1 MKKDSKEVLLDLG
14 LKDLELVSLMNYH
27 FKYTYLYRVV
37 DSSDLAMILN
47 SIITLLEKSTEDYLT
62 ELLQELDDNIVG
74 FTSVVNRT
82 INKVA
87 KKIIN
92 FIKIRF
98 VLFILLDR
106 LLGLYDLSSQRVT
119 GKDKPVLY
127 IGNPTASVTDFYQY
141 QFILR
146 AYGQEFMFSIT
157 PTYYGTAKTTSID
170 KVKDLEVKLRI
181 DNLTRPSNA
190 TAWYA
195 HVGQLKDFIDRVL
208 TYIK

>member
-1 MKKDSKEVLLDLG
+1 MEKDSIEVLLDLG
-14 LKDLELVSLMNYH
+14 LKDLELMSLINYP
-27 FKYTYLYRVV
+27 FKYTTLYRVSKGV
-37 DSSDLAMILN
+37 PDTALKN
-47 SIITLLEKSTEDYLT
+47 IIALLESSTEDYLT

-106 LLGLYDLSSQRVT
+106 LLGLYDLSSQGVT

-157 PTYYGTAKTTSID
+157 PTYTGTSTTTSVDRI
-170 KVKDLEVKLRI
+170 KELEVKLRI
-181 DNLTRPSNA
+181 DNLTRPSNT

-208 TYIK
+208 TYVK